1 MSYLHE
7 SQRRLCEKYGTGW
20 FASPDG
26 MKVGISRNVLTGLKP
41 LNGLRHPPVGDTT
54 GWYIWAGEE
63 ISQDPDFFVPLH
75 VISRSGAPPSR
86 GSSDC
91 RQAGASSR
99 QRTTKTCGRMPR
111 SSMDSAGVPG
121 LRLAAPDGDLA
132 ANVSSAERRDPD
144 LEGLG
149 DL

>member
-75 VISRSGAPPSR
+75 VAHLEEWCPSILRFLGLPPGWR
-86 GSSDC
+86 FLTAEDYEDVWED
-91 RQAGASSR
+91 A
-99 QRTTKTCGRMPR
+99 T
-111 SSMDSAGVPG
+111 
-121 LRLAAPDGDLA
+121 LLDG
-132 ANVSSAERRDPD
+132 
-144 LEGLG
+144 
-149 DL
+149 